1 MKIFNTIAVTVFLV
15 VVGVIAYN
23 VISDSHRKY
32 YVTTSPSKQ
41 RVENKLFIPG
51 SVYPIKEIEIKSQ
64 LSGDRIFV
72 IKGKLQK
79 VWILLKFGFRNKS

>member
-64 LSGDRIFV
+64 LSGV
-72 IKGKLQK
+72 IDELYVKIGDEVHQ
-79 VWILLKFGFRNKS
+79 G